1 MAKPKLFSCTTD
13 SPVQPPT
20 ASHPGFH
27 LGERCNGLRSF
38 FPAVSLACSAALAG
52 APSASA
58 ETISVVL
65 TGSYVNT
72 IISAGE
78 SVAYTSLR
86 PGLSTGPVK
95 LDHPRATTVRSADGR
110 NLESYFIRNN
120 TPGDWE
126 VNLGNWSPGPGA
138 AADFFLFEVKGTTFD
153 GVTVRP
159 RLQDGTTGQPAP
171 LSGWSDTGM
180 TVEGGPNAGQSVV
193 GLGFRFEDLRGANG
207 APLSPGTAVSSLL
220 FDSPNLDAASF
231 LIREPGVNATEHGDG
246 SWAIFPASPTA
257 LSPVEIRFR
266 GPWCS
271 ETSSNPNPFLDLKL
285 TVRFDGP
292 EGRTFNVPGFFDAD
306 GARGD
311 SGNRWAVRF
320 LPPVRGAW
328 TATVSMRR
336 GNGVALNLSPN
347 AGEPLAPLDGQV
359 VPFTVDKMNAAARGF
374 FRSGTLQDVGK
385 HHRKFEFGP
394 YYLKAGV
401 NGPEN
406 FLGLTC
412 LDDVTKSG
420 GEGLLHSFAPHV
432 ADWRNG
438 DPILDRGNA
447 DNDGRGVIGALNYLE
462 EAGVNS
468 LFLMVMNLGG
478 DGEDTYPFLGPK
490 RREFEKTHYD
500 TSRLRQW
507 NTIFEHAQRCSISLS
522 LVMNETEI
530 DNELWLDDGSLGVER
545 KLFYR
550 EMVARFGHH
559 PAIRWNLC
567 EESDFSLSQLDQF
580 AAWVKAHDA
589 HKHAVAIHNNP
600 NDLALFQSLAS
611 NANFDAASLQ
621 FEPNGADAQVE
632 QVRRW
637 TAQAGKPWIVEAD
650 EQGPWQ
656 TGLTQQNAAD
666 TRKRILYDAL
676 FSGGGVEFYLGYH
689 DLPLGGD
696 LNLEDFRTRANM
708 WESVKHART
717 FIEGNLPFWDMS
729 PMDELVRFE
738 NGAFGGAEVF
748 ALPGEVYAIYYPNAA
763 GTGEINLEGHTRE
776 FRLEWFNPRTGEF
789 VGGAQILGTG
799 GGWKNIPNAPNSA
812 NEDWVALVRPRK
824 PLIRSR
830 ASASVSASERQNLQ
844 IEAGTS
850 FAGRNYILLSSFT
863 GTDRGFVLGGISVPI
878 NFDRVTRFS
887 ILDTQGDVFGNRMG
901 VLDANGVANL
911 HVQLSPQ
918 FTGGLVGYTLHHTV
932 ITLSPYDY
940 VSNVVTLEVLP

>member
-1 MAKPKLFSCTTD
+1 MAKPKLDPHMTAPRVHRHSASD
-13 SPVQPPT
+13 SGQRGVRR
-20 ASHPGFH
+20 G
-27 LGERCNGLRSF
+27 R
-38 FPAVSLACSAALAG
+38 SLAFLRAGALAG
-52 APSASA
+52 TALLAGTPLASA

-72 IISAGE
+72 IVSAGE
-78 SVAYTSLR
+78 AVPYLSLR
-86 PGLSTGPVK
+86 PGVSSGPVK

-126 VNLGNWSPGPGA
+126 VNLGTWTPGAGA
-138 AADFFLFEVKGTTFD
+138 AADFFLFEVKGASFD
-153 GVTVRP
+153 NVTVRP
-159 RLQDGTTGQPAP
+159 KLWNGTTGRPVP
-171 LSGWSDTGM
+171 LSGWSNTGM

-207 APLSPGTAVSSLL
+207 APLAAGTRVTSLL
-220 FDSPNLDAASF
+220 IDGPNLDAASF
-231 LIREPGVNATEHGDG
+231 LIREPGAQTVVHGDG
-246 SWAIFPASPTA
+246 SWRLSPEVPTE
-257 LSPVEIRFR
+257 LSPVEISFR
-266 GPWCS
+266 GPWCA
-271 ETSSNPNPFLDLKL
+271 ETSNNPNPFLDLRL
-285 TVRFDGP
+285 SVRFDGP
-292 EGRTFNVPGFFDAD
+292 EGRTFSVPGYFDAD
-306 GARGD
+306 GVRGD

-328 TATVSMRR
+328 TATASMRR
-336 GNGVALNLSPN
+336 GTDVALDLSPN
-347 AGEPLAPLDGQV
+347 AGQPLAPLNGQV
-359 VPFTVDKMNAAARGF
+359 VPFTVAKMKAGARGF
-374 FRSGTLQDVGK
+374 FRTGTLKDVGK

-420 GEGLLHSFAPHV
+420 GEGQLHSFAPHI

-447 DNDGRGVIGALNYLE
+447 TNDGRGVIGALNYLE

-478 DGEDTYPFLGPK
+478 DGWDTYPFLGPK

-507 NTIFEHAQRCSISLS
+507 NTIFEHAQRCGISLS
-522 LVMNETEI
+522 LVLNETEI
-530 DNELWLDDGSLGVER
+530 DNELWLDDGNLGVER

-550 EMVARFGHH
+550 ELVARFGHH

-580 AAWVKAHDA
+580 AAWIKAHDA
-589 HKHAVAIHNNP
+589 DKHAVAIHNHP
-600 NDLALFQSLAS
+600 NDLTLFQSLAT

-637 TAQAGKPWIVEAD
+637 TAEAGKPWIVDAD

-656 TGLTQQNAAD
+656 TGLTAENAAD
-666 TRKRILYDAL
+666 TRKRIMYDAL

-696 LNLEDFRTRANM
+696 LNLEDFRTRAEM

-717 FIEGNLPFWDMS
+717 FMEGNLPFWDMS

-748 ALPGEVYAIYYPNAA
+748 ALPGEVYAIYYPNAS
-763 GTGEINLEGHTRE
+763 GTGEINLQSYGRE
-776 FRLEWFNPRTGEF
+776 FRLEWFNPRTGQFE
-789 VGGAQILGTG
+789 GGTQILGTG
-799 GGWKNIPNAPNSA
+799 GGWKNIPNAPNTST
-812 NEDWVALVRPRK
+812 EDWVALVRPRK

-830 ASASVSASERQNLQ
+830 STASVSSSERQNLQ
-844 IEAGTS
+844 VEAGS
-850 FAGRNYILLSSFT
+850 SYAGRSYILLSNFT
-863 GTDRGFVLGGISVPI
+863 GTSEGFPLGALHVPI

-887 ILDTQGDVFGNRMG
+887 IQDARGDIFGNHMG
-901 VLDANGVANL
+901 VLDANGVANPY
-911 HVQLSPQ
+911 VQLSPE
-918 FTGGLVGYTLHHTV
+918 FTSGLVGYTLHHTV

-940 VSNVVTLEVLP
+940 VTNVVTLEVLP